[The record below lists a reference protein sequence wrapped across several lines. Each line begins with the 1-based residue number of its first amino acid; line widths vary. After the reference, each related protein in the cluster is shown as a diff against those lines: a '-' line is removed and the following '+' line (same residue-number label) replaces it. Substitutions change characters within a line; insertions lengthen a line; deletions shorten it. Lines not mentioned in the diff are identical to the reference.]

1 MKKLVF
7 YGACVAG
14 GILGAKLV
22 KKCVTKATK
31 KLDDEKAVKVKNA
44 VNTATTIG
52 CVTLSL
58 VCLAEVLHNAD
69 AKATVSSILSM
80 VNGAKLGIVDMD
92 IIEYIMKELVPTLD
106 ESSKRLVESYIS
118 SAFPELLG
126 GE

>member
-14 GILGAKLV
+14 GILGARLV

-31 KLDDEKAVKVKNA
+31 KLDDEKAAKVKNA

-58 VCLAEVLHNAD
+58 VCLAEVLNNAD
-69 AKATVSSILSM
+69 AKATVSNILSM
-80 VNGAKLGIVDMD
+80 INGAKLGIVDMD
-92 IIEYIMKELVPTLD
+92 IIEYIMKESVPTLD
-106 ESSKRLVESYIS
+106 ESSKRLVEAYAFT
-118 SAFPELLG
+118 AFPELLG